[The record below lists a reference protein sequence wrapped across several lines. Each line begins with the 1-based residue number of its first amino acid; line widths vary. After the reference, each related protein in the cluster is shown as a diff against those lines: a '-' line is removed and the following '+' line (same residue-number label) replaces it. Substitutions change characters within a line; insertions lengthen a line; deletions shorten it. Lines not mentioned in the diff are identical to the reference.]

1 MRAVDNA
8 QWFRWALASAT
19 KLYREE
25 KSYITRPLLVIC
37 RQRASFAHS
46 PITAH
51 RALSSRSSAYTSS
64 YSSSMAPTAKPNPL
78 SRRSRRVAKQN
89 SIKEVKSLSA
99 SKIPSVWYVVQVVQ
113 MIYRLSGFGS
123 YLNPLLVAM
132 VKDDF
137 VDMCANLNPKP
148 SAEQVS
154 CALYLLENLFQGTRL
169 AFDILNSSD
178 VQKSRLIRQVL
189 CLGLAMDYRGQDD
202 ALNRSRI
209 WYGPES
215 AAWCH
220 KLEAEA
226 GKALGCISVGKEG
239 SG

>member
-1 MRAVDNA
+1 
-8 QWFRWALASAT
+8 
-19 KLYREE
+19 
-25 KSYITRPLLVIC
+25 
-37 RQRASFAHS
+37 
-46 PITAH
+46 
-51 RALSSRSSAYTSS
+51 
-64 YSSSMAPTAKPNPL
+64 MAPTAKPNPL

-226 GKALGCISVGKEG
+226 GKALGCISVGKEVVDNWLSNLEVTTFVPNVKAPTASSPSVYRIG
-239 SG
+239 FYAKVVLTHLMPC